1 MRQMEVRLYRE
12 GKEIGMAS
20 APEGSPMRVAV
31 GGSMGLLV
39 TEIELSFAAVEDEQK
54 PLVDERALRQQIAE
68 DNRAGLNELE
78 QRREL
83 ARQVE
88 QPTTIEATAN
98 QDRDENGQPTAE
110 LARTVRVRR
119 LGTPTRESFP

>member
-12 GKEIGMAS
+12 GKEVAKAT

-31 GGSMGLLV
+31 GAPMGLLV
-39 TEIELSFAAVEDEQK
+39 TEIELSFATVEDEQK
-54 PLVDERALRQQIAE
+54 PLVDEGALRQQIDA

-88 QPTTIEATAN
+88 PPTAIEATAN
-98 QDRDENGQPTAE
+98 QDHDTNSYPTAE

-119 LGTPTRESFP
+119 LGVPSEGP